1 MAWVSEN
8 RLLTQAEMENN
19 ADIIISYYRS
29 LNYSDESIASILGN
43 MQLESTL
50 SPILTEFG
58 GLGYGLVQWTPV
70 SKLQNHCTT
79 LGYSPYTSGDVQLK
93 VLDKELGTSSVNEW
107 YTTSAFI
114 NNYISSG
121 AKSSM
126 INVTASEFKTN
137 SKNFS
142 VADLTI
148 LFMVGYERPSY
159 KPNVNHIASRKQ
171 YAENWYQYMGGTPT
185 PPPIPP
191 SPPVPVPTY
200 GERTR
205 SGRRVVVFKKR

>member
-8 RLLTQAEMENN
+8 RLLTQVEMENN
-19 ADIIISYYRS
+19 ANIIISYYRS
-29 LNYSDESIASILGN
+29 LNYADETIASILGN

-50 SPILTEFG
+50 SPILSEFG
-58 GLGYGLVQWTPV
+58 GSGYGLVQWTPV

-93 VLDKELGTSSVNEW
+93 VIDKELGTASVNEW

-121 AKSSM
+121 ATSDM
-126 INVTASEFKTN
+126 IGVTPSEFKTN
-137 SKNFS
+137 SINFS
-142 VADLTI
+142 VDKLTI

-159 KPNVNHIASRKQ
+159 DPNVNHIATRKQ
-171 YAENWYQYMGGTPT
+171 YAQSWYQYMGGTPT
-185 PPPIPP
+185 PPIPPRPP
-191 SPPVPVPTY
+191 SPPIVD
-200 GERTR
+200 ESIRR
-205 SGRRVVVFKKR
+205 GRLAILFKK